1 MGKGKLEGKI
11 NVMVVGGGGREHALC
26 WKIAQSRFAGKI
38 YCAPGNGG
46 TAQDEHITNV
56 NLPVDD
62 FAALSEFALNKQ
74 VELVVIGPD
83 NPLADGIVDFMQG
96 RGITVFGPEKE
107 AAKLEWSKA
116 HSKQFMLEHKIP
128 TARFSV
134 ATDFKTAQEFVRQN
148 DWARVIKAD
157 GLALGKGVFV
167 CDSESEAVDALTAIF
182 KEGRFGDAGS
192 TVVIEEKLVGEELSL
207 LLLIDGK
214 CVMPLSACQDHK
226 RRFDADKGPN
236 TGGMGAYSPVR
247 LFEKHKNEIEA
258 QVIKPIEEALK
269 NGTLEFKGMLFA
281 GILVGVPAS
290 TQAEAPDKT
299 SGDHP
304 HEPVPFVL
312 EFNARFGDPETQALM
327 PRLKS
332 DILPLLWASA
342 NGILDSEEI
351 EWLDKAAVCV
361 VLSGE
366 KYPESSSKGKEIEVG
381 KLPSDTY
388 LFHAGTQM
396 VDGKLL
402 TNGGRVLALTALGD
416 SIEKARENAYKAIKE
431 VKFADMA
438 YRSDIALRE
447 VGQCLST

>member
-1 MGKGKLEGKI
+1 MGTSY
-11 NVMVVGGGGREHALC
+11 
-26 WKIAQSRFAGKI
+26 QSR
-38 YCAPGNGG
+38 
-46 TAQDEHITNV
+46 
-56 NLPVDD
+56 
-62 FAALSEFALNKQ
+62 
-74 VELVVIGPD
+74 
-83 NPLADGIVDFMQG
+83 
-96 RGITVFGPEKE
+96 R
-107 AAKLEWSKA
+107 
-116 HSKQFMLEHKIP
+116 
-128 TARFSV
+128 
-134 ATDFKTAQEFVRQN
+134 
-148 DWARVIKAD
+148 
-157 GLALGKGVFV
+157 LALGKGVFV

-247 LFEKHKNEIEA
+247 LFEKHKKEIEA

>member
-1 MGKGKLEGKI
+1 MAQGKLNSKI

-26 WKIAQSRFAGKI
+26 WKIAQSQFAGDI

-46 TAQDEHITNV
+46 TAQDARISNV
-56 NLPVDD
+56 DLQVSD
-62 FAALSEFALNKQ
+62 FAGLSEFALNKKIDF
-74 VELVVIGPD
+74 VVIGPD
-83 NPLADGIVDFMQG
+83 NPLADGIVDFMEAKG
-96 RGITVFGPEKE
+96 LTVFGPKKE

-128 TARFSV
+128 TARFAV
-134 ATDFKTAQEFVRQN
+134 LHDFESAQKFIKEN
-148 DWARVIKAD
+148 EWARVIKAD

-167 CDSESEAVDALTAIF
+167 CSSENEAVDALTAIF
-182 KEGRFGDAGS
+182 KEGRFGEAGS
-192 TVVIEEKLVGEELSL
+192 TVVIEEKLIGEELSL

-226 RRFDADKGPN
+226 RRFDGDKGPN

-247 LFEKHKNEIEA
+247 LFDRNKSLIEA

-269 NGTLEFKGMLFA
+269 NGSLDFKGMLFA
-281 GILVGVPAS
+281 GILVGLPAS
-290 TQAEAPDKT
+290 SDGAAPAANT
-299 SGDHP
+299 ELIP
-304 HEPVPFVL
+304 YAL

-342 NGILDSEEI
+342 QGCLADEQL
-351 EWLDKAAVCV
+351 EWFDKASVCV
-361 VLSGE
+361 VLSAE
-366 KYPESSSKGKEIEVG
+366 NYPESSSKGKEIEVG
-381 KLPSDTY
+381 HLPDDAC
-388 LFHAGTQM
+388 LFHAGTQLK
-396 VDGKLL
+396 DGKLL

-416 SIEKARENAYKAIKE
+416 DIEAARENAYKAIKQ

-438 YRSDIALRE
+438 CRSDIALKE

>member
-1 MGKGKLEGKI
+1 MGLGKLNSKI

-26 WKIAQSRFAGKI
+26 WKIAQSQFAGKI

-46 TAQDEHITNV
+46 TAQDARISNV
-56 NLPVDD
+56 DLQVSD
-62 FAALSEFALNKQ
+62 FAGLSEFALNNKIDF
-74 VELVVIGPD
+74 VVIGPD
-83 NPLADGIVDFMQG
+83 NPLADGIVDFMEAKG
-96 RGITVFGPEKE
+96 LTVFGPKKE

-128 TARFSV
+128 TARFAV
-134 ATDFKTAQEFVRQN
+134 VHDFESAQKFIKEN
-148 DWARVIKAD
+148 EWARVIKAD

-167 CDSESEAVDALTAIF
+167 CSSESEAVDALTAIF
-182 KEGRFGDAGS
+182 KEGRFGEAGS
-192 TVVIEEKLVGEELSL
+192 TVVIEEKLIGEELSL

-214 CVMPLSACQDHK
+214 SVMPLSACQDHK
-226 RRFDADKGPN
+226 RRFDGDKGPN

-247 LFEKHKNEIEA
+247 LFDRNKSLIEA

-269 NGTLEFKGMLFA
+269 NGSLDFKGMLFA
-281 GILVGVPAS
+281 GILVGLPANS
-290 TQAEAPDKT
+290 DGAAP
-299 SGDHP
+299 SSNNELIP
-304 HEPVPFVL
+304 YAL

-342 NGILDSEEI
+342 QGCLADEQI
-351 EWLDKAAVCV
+351 EWFDKASVCV
-361 VLSGE
+361 VLSAE
-366 KYPESSSKGKEIEVG
+366 NYPESSSKGKEIEVG
-381 KLPSDTY
+381 DLPADAC
-388 LFHAGTQM
+388 LFHAGTQLK
-396 VDGKLL
+396 DGKLL

-416 SIEKARENAYKAIKE
+416 DIEAARENAYKAIKQ

-438 YRSDIALRE
+438 CRSDIALKE